1 MGVDFHVYIPDD
13 KKDSRMSYTTFGDMR
28 VMIATKY
35 LESKNVK
42 DASKCLETFYN
53 YDEEIRENFNNPDR
67 VSHFQDLQYNSY
79 EEILDKLDAL
89 AGDDRVAEGLYVLL
103 NKCDCDDFYSTYEC
117 EIILR
122 ALEKAK
128 ALLEPAEGRG
138 KLVLEACERFMET
151 LRYAVENDGY
161 VIAN

>member
-1 MGVDFHVYIPDD
+1 MGVDFCVYVPDD
-13 KKDSRMSYTTFGDMR
+13 KKGSHMSYTTFCDMR

-53 YDEEIRENFNNPDR
+53 YDEEIRENFSNPDR

-79 EEILDKLDAL
+79 LGIIDKLKGL
-89 AGDDRVAEGLYVLL
+89 AEKDGVAEGLYILL

-128 ALLEPAEGRG
+128 ELLKPAEGRS
-138 KLVLEACERFMET
+138 KLILEACEHFMET

-161 VIAN
+161 VIAH

>member
-1 MGVDFHVYIPDD
+1 MGVDFHVYVPDD
-13 KKDSRMSYTTFGDMR
+13 KKNSHMSYTTFCDMR

-42 DASKCLETFYN
+42 EALKCLETFYN

-79 EEILDKLDAL
+79 ERILDKLDGL
-89 AGDDRVAEGLYVLL
+89 AGDDRVAEGLYILL

-122 ALEKAK
+122 ALEKVK
-128 ALLEPAEGRG
+128 GLLEPAEGRS
-138 KLVLEACERFMET
+138 KLILEACEHFMTT
-151 LRYAVENDGY
+151 LEYAVEKDGY
-161 VIAN
+161 VIAC